1 MEDRAIKASFTVGCN
16 ENVPGVRLSKDPKH
30 FSCWS
35 SEPIMVLEGSNI
47 YGVSHEPKV
56 NFISLL
62 HCLGKDAQYSFG
74 KSRKYTCDIYS
85 HIMITGPAHISPGTD
100 KFNAISL
107 AISNP
112 KLAFVNS
119 DNFGYIHPSKENLID
134 ALNEHEDDEVSFS
147 NDKRA
152 VLAYF
157 TGKNELFTQDTELG
171 LIMARNSISY
181 GGAPPIS
188 GVHIKNDVVITI
200 EFSEPLFLDEA
211 FKRANKLAFFIRCIS
226 GQGLS
231 FKDIT
236 LRQDYSESSSTF
248 NVIHDNYNWGRR
260 HEEDSFYRGPLID
273 MTTTN
278 FLQVLQNWFLSEER
292 DNARYSFYSSY
303 FDTNYS
309 PARLITTA
317 NMFDIFPAAS
327 GDKVKLDESTQEF
340 LRGFKKDIKEKL
352 KTDRSTRDSLLQAI
366 GYVDRRSL
374 KDKIIE
380 RLEII
385 KNRILEQGINYES
398 MVKTVGLAIKAR
410 NYFVHGGEPKGLT
423 PDQIFD
429 SQVLFTDTLNYIY
442 IMSELIE
449 AGFQTDS
456 VIFKHGYHRIRH
468 FEYEFPGEYRRLE
481 PTK

>member
-1 MEDRAIKASFTVGCN
+1 MNDRVIKASFTVGCN
-16 ENVPGVRLSKDPKH
+16 ENVPGVQLSKGSKH

-47 YGVSHEPKV
+47 YGVSHESEV

-62 HCLGKDAQYSFG
+62 HCLGSDAQYSFG

-85 HIMITGPAHISPGTD
+85 HIMITGPAHVSPDTD

-107 AISNP
+107 AIGNP
-112 KLAFVNS
+112 ELAFVSS
-119 DNFGYIHPSKENLID
+119 DSFGYIHPSKENLIN
-134 ALNEHEDDEVSFS
+134 ALNEHENDEVSFS
-147 NDKRA
+147 DDNRG

-157 TGKNELFTQDTELG
+157 TGKSELFAQDTKLG
-171 LIMARNSISY
+171 LVMARNSISY
-181 GGAPPIS
+181 GGEPPIS
-188 GVHIKNDVVITI
+188 GVHIKNNVVITI
-200 EFSEPLFLDEA
+200 EFSDPLFLDEA

-226 GQGLS
+226 GHGVS

-236 LRQDYSESSSTF
+236 LRQDSSENSSTF
-248 NVIHDNYNWGRR
+248 NIIHDSYNWGSG
-260 HEEDSFYRGPLID
+260 HDEDSFYRGPLID
-273 MTTTN
+273 MTTAN

-292 DNARYSFYSSY
+292 DSARYSFYSSY

-309 PARLITTA
+309 PARLITAA
-317 NMFDIFPAAS
+317 NMFDIFPAPS
-327 GDKVKLDESTQEF
+327 GDKVKLDEFTQEF
-340 LRGFKKDIKEKL
+340 LKGFKKDLKEKL
-352 KTDRSTRDSLLQAI
+352 KNDKSTRDSLLQAI
-366 GYVDRRSL
+366 GYVDQRSL

-385 KNRILEQGINYES
+385 KNHILEQGINYKS
-398 MVKTVGLAIKAR
+398 MVKTVRLAIKAR
-410 NYFVHGGEPKGLT
+410 NYFVHGSEPKDLT

-429 SQVLFTDTLNYIY
+429 FQVLFTDTLNYIY

-468 FEYEFPGEYRRLE
+468 FEYEFPGEYRRLD